1 MSDRYTFSPIRYGN
15 PENVK
20 KIVDLFN
27 TGEKITVYY
36 NPKNPKI
43 SVLKSGTNISSYII
57 IFFGLVG
64 ISIGV
69 TVLLIK
75 IK

>member
-1 MSDRYTFSPIRYGN
+1 MYDELSYSSSEN
-15 PENVK
+15 HENVK
-20 KIVDLFN
+20 KIVDSFN

-57 IFFGLVG
+57 IFFGLAG
-64 ISIGV
+64 IAIGV
-69 TVLLIK
+69 TIFRLLK
-75 IK
+75 